1 MSRTRL
7 FTGLVGA
14 TALGLVVGL
23 LAGEPRQVSVELW
36 IAAATAWL
44 GWIVLGQL
52 TTTSPVRSDRFG
64 GLGLRRRQSEP
75 DSRPRSLAA
84 LEGLLA
90 NAAHS
95 QRAATIRLRPRLE
108 TVTARLLRTRHGID
122 AATDRERAQ
131 AVLADVAWIVDSDVE
146 LERSPTPAE
155 IERLLALAMG
165 DHEGS
170 R

>member
-1 MSRTRL
+1 MNRRRL
-7 FTGLVGA
+7 ITGLVGA
-14 TALGLVVGL
+14 AALGLAIGL

-44 GWIVLGQL
+44 GWIALGQL
-52 TTTSPVRSDRFG
+52 TSSSPVRSDRFG
-64 GLGLRRRQSEP
+64 GVGLRRRQREP

-95 QRAATIRLRPRLE
+95 QRAAAIRLRPRLAG
-108 TVTARLLRTRHGID
+108 VTEQLLRTRHGID
-122 AATDRERAQ
+122 AADRQRAS
-131 AVLADVAWIVDSDVE
+131 AVLADVAWIVDPEEE

-155 IERLLALAMG
+155 IERLLGLAMADGG
-165 DHEGS
+165 DP
-170 R
+170 